1 MSQSA
6 HILLVDDEP
15 DILEFMRYNLEKEG
29 FGVETAAD
37 GEEGYYLIK
46 EKKPDLIIL
55 DLMLPKMNGYEL
67 CRKVR
72 NDGVTTPILMLTARG
87 EEMDRVHGLDLGAD
101 DYLRKPFELE
111 EIVARVRALLRRPG
125 GALGV
130 ELKAGNIVFNTIS
143 RNVEIR
149 GEPITLARRELDV
162 LEEMM
167 RCFKRVISKS
177 ALEDSLYGFDD
188 DVGSNSIEV
197 HVSRLRKKLKS
208 VDCGVEVH
216 TVRGVGY
223 ILSDTQGHG

>member
-1 MSQSA
+1 MK
-6 HILLVDDEP
+6 LLIVEDNP
-15 DILEFMRYNLEKEG
+15 DLNALLQTRFRKEG
-29 FGVETAAD
+29 FAVDGFKSVTDAD
-37 GEEGYYLIK
+37 EVLQTTTYDCL
-46 EKKPDLIIL
+46 LL
-55 DLMLPKMNGYEL
+55 DLGLP
-67 CRKVR
+67 
-72 NDGVTTPILMLTARG
+72 DGDGLEIVKNLRQKNNSVPILILTARDG
-87 EEMDRVHGLDLGAD
+87 LEDRLAGLNLGAD
-101 DYLRKPFELE
+101 DYCLKPFELE